1 MSRTQ
6 FKDTQVA
13 TSETARD
20 INRGIVLNLIRK
32 RQPISRADLARI
44 SGLQR
49 STVSLIIEQLIREK
63 WVISGPVGRL
73 PRGRRPTFLQ
83 LNERRA
89 IIVVDL
95 RPAKT
100 TIAVSDANGRFLS
113 QQSIPTPSDAETA
126 AAELSQKIRQL
137 ISSYRDLVFEGIGVS
152 VPGRFDNHQQRVVFA
167 PNLHWS
173 DFDLRG
179 PLEKATGLHV
189 ELENAANACALAE
202 VWFGHGERTRDLVV
216 VTVSEGV
223 GVGVVSAG
231 RLVRGW
237 NGMAGEFGHVPLD
250 QNGPQCG
257 CGAHGCWEVYASNW
271 AALRYYH
278 ESSKSTNGPTFRDLI
293 ALAESGDTL
302 ALKALDRMAHA
313 IGRGM
318 RMIVAGLSPEE
329 IVFVGEFTRLWDRLG
344 PLIETDVAAAVLVG
358 RSPRVRPAEADP
370 SAARLRGTV
379 AMVLQ
384 KHFGPVI
391 ERRRHFQ
398 TVRAS
403 NISREKL
410 ARSGR

>member
-6 FKDTQVA
+6 SKDTQVA

-20 INRGIVLNLIRK
+20 INRGIVLNLIRR
-32 RQPISRADLARI
+32 RQPISRADLARV

-73 PRGRRPTFLQ
+73 PRGRRPTYLQ

-89 IIVVDL
+89 IVVVDL

-100 TIAVSDANGRFLS
+100 TIAVSDANGKFLS
-113 QQSIPTPSDAETA
+113 QQSIATPCDAETA
-126 AAELSQKIRQL
+126 AAELSQNIRQL

-202 VWFGHGERTRDLVV
+202 VWFGHGEKTRDLVV

-250 QNGPQCG
+250 LNGPQCG

-278 ESSKSTNGPTFRDLI
+278 ESSKTVNGPTFHDLI

-344 PLIETDVAAAVLVG
+344 RLIEADVAAAVLVG
-358 RSPRVRPAEADP
+358 KSPRVRPAEADP
-370 SAARLRGTV
+370 STARLRGTV

-391 ERRRHFQ
+391 ERRRWVQ
-398 TVRAS
+398 TARAS
-403 NISREKL
+403 NISPGKL